1 MNILV
6 ALDLSP
12 ASQQILAVVKNLTS
26 GLSAKVWLFHVTE
39 PSSGMV
45 EYKGSLRNEEADDRL
60 DTDYARD
67 QIAKKIHDEHH
78 HLQREAEKLQNAQV
92 TVTARVVE
100 GSATE
105 IILLEADKLAI
116 DMIVVGSHGHGAI
129 YNMLIGSVSE
139 CILQRSTCPVLVVPT
154 HDRANG

>member
-6 ALDLSP
+6 ALDLST
-12 ASQQILAVVKNLTS
+12 ASQEILRFVKTLTS
-26 GLSAKVWLFHVTE
+26 DLSAKIWLFYVTE

-45 EYKGSLRNEEADDRL
+45 AYKGSLKNDPSDDRL
-60 DTDYARD
+60 DPDYARD
-67 QIAKKIHDEHH
+67 QIAKKIHDEHML
-78 HLQREAEKLQNAQV
+78 LQDEAKKLENAQV

-100 GSATE
+100 GSPTE
-105 IILLEADKLAI
+105 ILLHESEKLAI

-139 CILQRSTCPVLVVPT
+139 SILQQSICPVLVVPT
-154 HDRANG
+154 HDRA